1 MHYVFVAWLSTI
13 SLPTCHVTFFFFFS
27 PACGLAAHVLHLHHL
42 WYRGLPNVSQLHS
55 VPGLSSLPPPPAR
68 FSPRGLEASSINTCL
83 PFDSR
88 QSDGAP
94 YIAPKVSTGAS
105 PALYGLL
112 GCLFVELFQSWR
124 LLESP
129 WKELIKLTLIS
140 IVALAVGLLPY
151 IDNWSHSTLA
161 RGSCKGHGALML
173 SSCSQS
179 QRSTHLEECSLPCLV
194 VTILT

>member
-1 MHYVFVAWLSTI
+1 MFLLLGSALFHC
-13 SLPTCHVTFFFFFS
+13 PHVTSPSSSSFLQLAGWLRMFFIYIISGIGGYLMSANFT
-27 PACGLAAHVLHLHHL
+27 PYQVCPVCL
-42 WYRGLPNVSQLHS
+42 
-55 VPGLSSLPPPPAR
+55 PPPAR

>member
-1 MHYVFVAWLSTI
+1 MKRKEDRGITISGNYSDTSIVSTI
-13 SLPTCHVTFFFFFS
+13 HSLYTQALNKFKVCQLFS
-27 PACGLAAHVLHLHHL
+27 RAF
-42 WYRGLPNVSQLHS
+42 
-55 VPGLSSLPPPPAR
+55 PPLLR
-68 FSPRGLEASSINTCL
+68 FSNSWL